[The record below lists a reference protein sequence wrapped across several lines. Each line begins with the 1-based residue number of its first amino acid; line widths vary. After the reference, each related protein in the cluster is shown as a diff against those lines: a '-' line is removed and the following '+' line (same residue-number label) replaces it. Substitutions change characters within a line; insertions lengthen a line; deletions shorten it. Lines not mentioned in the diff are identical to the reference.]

1 VLAVGGIW
9 CIRTWLRLHGAGTA
23 VRLAC
28 VGLGAFVISHLLA
41 LAIGAWPSVLVIS
54 AIVAATVW
62 AQADSRGFDFM
73 RDG

>member
-1 VLAVGGIW
+1 M
-9 CIRTWLRLHGAGTA
+9 
-23 VRLAC
+23 RLAC